1 MSQFDF
7 TEAQE
12 AFRREV
18 ARFTQKELL
27 PGVKGRLKNGFMDL
41 ELVKKIGSLGLLGI
55 NLPASYGGN
64 QADWVSLGIA
74 TEELAKVDP
83 MAAHLPALHIAV
95 SDAILKG
102 EKEVIKEWLPSLIS
116 GDKIG
121 CMALTEP
128 DAGSDVS
135 ALKCRALKSGNHY
148 ILNGEKAPV
157 SFGRQ
162 ADIALVFA
170 KTNPSLGVKGISC
183 FLLSANLAG
192 LSRSPLATLGNSEG
206 LASLSL
212 EDARVPL
219 NYLLGKEGEGFSI
232 VMGLLDITR
241 VGASLIALGMAESSL
256 EEAINY
262 ARERVTF
269 GKPIAKYEA
278 ISFKIAEDATRI
290 EAARLLCYRALSLK
304 DKDLPC
310 TREAAMCKWFCPEV
324 ALQAV
329 HNSLLIHGFVG
340 YSEDYPVE
348 QRLRDTIGEELAS
361 GTAEMMKIII
371 SQQII
376 GKIASPFD

>member
-1 MSQFDF
+1 MSQFDS

-12 AFRREV
+12 SFRREV

-27 PGVKGRLKNGFMDL
+27 PGVKSRLKNGFIGLD
-41 ELVKKIGSLGLLGI
+41 LVKKMGNLGLLGI
-55 NLPASYGGN
+55 NLPISYGGN

-83 MAAHLPALHIAV
+83 MAAHLPALHIAI
-95 SDAILKG
+95 SDGILKG
-102 EKEVIKEWLPSLIS
+102 EKDVIKEWLPALIS

-135 ALKCRALKSGNHY
+135 ALKSRATKSGNHY
-148 ILNGEKAPV
+148 ILNGEKSPV

-162 ADIALVFA
+162 ANVALVFA
-170 KTNPSLGVKGISC
+170 KTNPTLGVKGISC
-183 FLLSANLAG
+183 FLLPADLAG
-192 LSRSPLATLGNSEG
+192 LNRSPLATLGNSEG
-206 LASLSL
+206 LASISM
-212 EDARVPL
+212 EDTRVPSNHL
-219 NYLLGKEGEGFSI
+219 VGKEGEGFYI

-241 VGASLIALGMAESSL
+241 VAASLIALGMAQSSL
-256 EEAINY
+256 EEAVKY
-262 ARERVTF
+262 ARERISF

-304 DKDLPC
+304 DKGLPS
-310 TREAAMCKWFCPEV
+310 TKEAAMCKWFCPEV
-324 ALQAV
+324 ALKAI

-340 YSEDYPVE
+340 YSEEYSIE
-348 QRLRDTIGEELAS
+348 TRLRDTIGEELAS

-371 SQQII
+371 GQQII

>member
-27 PGVKGRLKNGFMDL
+27 PGVKGRLKNGFIEH
-41 ELVKKIGSLGLLGI
+41 ELVKKIGDLGLLGI
-55 NLPASYGGN
+55 NLPPSYGGN

-83 MAAHLPALHIAV
+83 MAAHLPALHIAI
-95 SDAILKG
+95 SGAILKG
-102 EKEVIKEWLPSLIS
+102 EKEIIKEWLPALIS
-116 GDKIG
+116 GEKIG

-128 DAGSDVS
+128 DAGSDVA
-135 ALKCRALKSGNHY
+135 ALKCRATKSGSQY
-148 ILNGEKAPV
+148 ILNGEKAPI

-162 ADIALVFA
+162 ADVALVYA
-170 KTNPSLGVKGISC
+170 KTDPGQGVKGISC
-183 FLLSANLAG
+183 FLLPANLTG
-192 LSRSPLATLGNSEG
+192 VSRSPLAALGNSEG
-206 LASLSL
+206 LASMYM

-256 EEAINY
+256 EEAIKY
-262 ARERVTF
+262 TRERVTF

-304 DKDLPC
+304 DKGLPC
-310 TREAAMCKWFCPEV
+310 TKEAAMCKWFCPEV
-324 ALQAV
+324 ALRAV

-340 YSEDYPVE
+340 YSEDYSVE

>member
-1 MSQFDF
+1 MFDF

-18 ARFTQKELL
+18 ARFAQKELL
-27 PGVKGRLKNGFMDL
+27 PGVKLRLKTGFIER
-41 ELVKKIGSLGLLGI
+41 ELVKKIGNLGLLGI

-83 MAAHLPALHIAV
+83 MAAHLPALHLAI
-95 SDAILKG
+95 SGAILKG
-102 EKEVIKEWLPSLIS
+102 EQETIKEWLPVLIS
-116 GDKIG
+116 GEKIG
-121 CMALTEP
+121 CMALSEP
-128 DAGSDVS
+128 DAGSDVA
-135 ALKCRALKSGNHY
+135 ALKCKAIKSGIQY
-148 ILNGEKAPV
+148 ILNGEKAPI

-162 ADIALVFA
+162 ADVALVFA
-170 KTNPSLGVKGISC
+170 KTDPGQGVKGISC
-183 FLLSANLAG
+183 FLLPADFTG
-192 LSRSPLATLGNSEG
+192 VSRSPLTALGNSEG
-206 LASLSL
+206 LSSMSM
-212 EDARVPL
+212 EDVRVPL
-219 NYLLGKEGEGFSI
+219 NYRLGKEGEGFSI

-241 VGASLIALGMAESSL
+241 VGASLIALGMAEASMAD
-256 EEAINY
+256 AINY

-278 ISFKIAEDATRI
+278 ISFKIAEDATRL
-290 EAARLLCYRALSLK
+290 EAARLLCYRTLSLK
-304 DKDLPC
+304 DKGLPC
-310 TREAAMCKWFCPEV
+310 TKEAAMCKWFCPEV

-329 HNSLLIHGFVG
+329 HNSLLIHGFIG
-340 YSEDYPVE
+340 YSEEYSVE
-348 QRLRDTIGEELAS
+348 ERLRDTIGEELAS

>member
-1 MSQFDF
+1 MFDF

-12 AFRREV
+12 AFRHEV
-18 ARFTQKELL
+18 AKFARNELAPGAKE
-27 PGVKGRLKNGFMDL
+27 RLKKGHFDF
-41 ELVKKIGSLGLLGI
+41 ELAKKMGDLGLLGI
-55 NLPASYGGN
+55 NQPVLYGGN
-64 QADWVSLGIA
+64 PADWVSLGIA

-83 MAAHLPALHIAV
+83 MAAHLPALHIAIYE
-95 SDAILKG
+95 AILKG
-102 EKEVIKEWLPSLIS
+102 DNEIIHEWLPDLIK
-116 GDKIG
+116 GEKIG

-135 ALKCRALKSGNHY
+135 ALKTRATKESTCY
-148 ILNGEKAPV
+148 VLNGEKAPI

-162 ADIALVFA
+162 ADAAVVFA
-170 KTNPSLGVKGISC
+170 RGAPARGAKGISC
-183 FLLSANLAG
+183 FLVPLNLPG
-192 LSRSPLATLGNSEG
+192 VSRSPLAALGNSEG
-206 LASLSL
+206 LASMSL

-219 NYLLGKEGEGFSI
+219 NHLLGKEGDGFSI

-241 VGASLIALGMAESSL
+241 VGASLIALGMAQSSL
-256 EEAINY
+256 AEAIKY
-262 ARERVTF
+262 AQERVTF
-269 GKPIAKYEA
+269 GKPIIKYEA

-304 DKDLPC
+304 DKCLPC
-310 TREAAMCKWFCPEV
+310 TKEAAMCKWFCPEV
-324 ALQAV
+324 ALQSI

-340 YSEDYPVE
+340 YSEEYPIE
-348 QRLRDTIGEELAS
+348 ERLRDTIGEEIAS